1 MVTAGIYMVA
11 RSFAIFHAS
20 HDARVVVMVVGAATA
35 FMAATIGLT
44 QFDIKRVVAYST
56 VSQLGYMAFAL
67 GVGAWTPAIFHL
79 ATHAFFKGLLFL
91 GCGSVIHG
99 MHEEQDMRRMGG
111 LRKYMPIT
119 YWTFVVGAAAN
130 AGIIPFAGFWSKD
143 EIIVGSWH
151 NGYPIVAI
159 VGLVA
164 AFFTSLYMF
173 RVVFLTFWGEER
185 FDTAQLHPHESPP
198 VMTIPLVLLA
208 AGAAVLGLAIGL
220 PPDKGWIHDFLHPM
234 FSVPGEAAEAAV
246 SNTMT
251 LVFGAISTVIALGG
265 VWIAYQ
271 AYVVK
276 SAIFDPEAWAAKL
289 KPAYQLAFNKW
300 YFDEIYEAL
309 IIHPAYLF
317 SVFLWQIVDVRV
329 IDGAVNG
336 VATTVGF
343 SASRMRR
350 VQTGFVANYAL
361 AIAIGAVVIIGAYFA
376 FDSTLF

>member
-1 MVTAGIYMVA
+1 
-11 RSFAIFHAS
+11 
-20 HDARVVVMVVGAATA
+20 
-35 FMAATIGLT
+35 
-44 QFDIKRVVAYST
+44 
-56 VSQLGYMAFAL
+56 
-67 GVGAWTPAIFHL
+67 
-79 ATHAFFKGLLFL
+79 
-91 GCGSVIHG
+91 
-99 MHEEQDMRRMGG
+99 
-111 LRKYMPIT
+111 
-119 YWTFVVGAAAN
+119 
-130 AGIIPFAGFWSKD
+130 
-143 EIIVGSWH
+143 
-151 NGYPIVAI
+151 
-159 VGLVA
+159 
-164 AFFTSLYMF
+164 
-173 RVVFLTFWGEER
+173 
-185 FDTAQLHPHESPP
+185 
-198 VMTIPLVLLA
+198 MTIPLVLLA